1 MMITEILPVTKQK
14 YRVVTDE
21 QLAFILYKGELSHY
35 HLQAGRELTEQ
46 EFHRIQE
53 EVLIKRAK
61 LRAMHLLTARDYTEL
76 QLRNKLEQGE
86 YTQEAVE
93 TAIEYV
99 RSWHYLDDQRYMEQ
113 YLSGFSG
120 NKSRR
125 QREQELQ
132 QKGISKE
139 MIAAFRQKQE
149 DIGETQD
156 ETEMILELLRKRCRD
171 PRSADEKEK
180 RRHYAYLMRKGFD
193 SGDIRRAWEQFFTT
207 AYHIS

>member
-46 EFHRIQE
+46 EFRTIQE

-61 LRAMHLLTARDYTEL
+61 LRAMHLLTGRDYTEL
-76 QLRNKLEQGE
+76 QLRKKLEQGE
-86 YTQEAVE
+86 YTKEAVDI
-93 TAIEYV
+93 AIEYV
-99 RSWHYLDDQRYMEQ
+99 HSWHYLDDQRYMEH
-113 YLSGFSG
+113 YLAAFSG

-125 QREQELQ
+125 QLEQELQ

-139 MIAAFRQKQE
+139 MIAAFREKQE
-149 DIGETQD
+149 DVGETQD
-156 ETEMILELLRKRCRD
+156 ETEMILELLKKRCKD

-193 SGDIRRAWEQFFTT
+193 SGDIRRAWEQFFTI
-207 AYHIS
+207 A

>member
-46 EFHRIQE
+46 EFRTIQE

-113 YLSGFSG
+113 YLTGFSG

-149 DIGETQD
+149 DIGEKQD
-156 ETEMILELLRKRCRD
+156 ETEMILGLLRKRCRD

-193 SGDIRRAWEQFFTT
+193 SGDIRRAWDEFFNTG
-207 AYHIS
+207 YQIS

>member
-46 EFHRIQE
+46 EFRTIQE

-193 SGDIRRAWEQFFTT
+193 SGDIRRAWDEFYNTG
-207 AYHIS
+207 YHIS

>member
-1 MMITEILPVTKQK
+1 MMIAEILPVTKQK

-46 EFHRIQE
+46 EFRTIQE

-113 YLSGFSG
+113 YLTGFSG

-149 DIGETQD
+149 DIGEKQD
-156 ETEMILELLRKRCRD
+156 ETEMILGLLRKRCRD

-193 SGDIRRAWEQFFTT
+193 SGDIRRAWDEFFNTG
-207 AYHIS
+207 YQIS

>member
-1 MMITEILPVTKQK
+1 MTKQK

-46 EFHRIQE
+46 EFRTIQE

-193 SGDIRRAWEQFFTT
+193 SGDIRRAWDEFFNTG
-207 AYHIS
+207 YQIS

>member
-46 EFHRIQE
+46 EFRTIQE

-156 ETEMILELLRKRCRD
+156 ETELILELLKKRCRD

-193 SGDIRRAWEQFFTT
+193 SGDIRRAWDEFFNTG
-207 AYHIS
+207 YQIS

>member
-46 EFHRIQE
+46 EFRTIQE

-76 QLRNKLEQGE
+76 QLRNNLEQGE

-149 DIGETQD
+149 DIGEKQD
-156 ETEMILELLRKRCRD
+156 ETEMILGLLRKRCRD

-193 SGDIRRAWEQFFTT
+193 SGDIRRAWDEFFNTG
-207 AYHIS
+207 YQIS

>member
-86 YTQEAVE
+86 YTQEAVDI
-93 TAIEYV
+93 AIEYV

-113 YLSGFSG
+113 YLTGFSG

-125 QREQELQ
+125 QLEQELQ

-149 DIGETQD
+149 DIGEPQD
-156 ETEMILELLRKRCRD
+156 ETELILGLLNKRCKD
-171 PRSADEKEK
+171 PRRVDEKEK

-193 SGDIRRAWEQFFTT
+193 SGDIRRAWDEFFNT

>member
-46 EFHRIQE
+46 EFRTIQE

-193 SGDIRRAWEQFFTT
+193 SGDIRRAWDEFFNT

>member
-46 EFHRIQE
+46 EFRTIQE

-113 YLSGFSG
+113 YLTGFSG

-193 SGDIRRAWEQFFTT
+193 SGDIRRAWDEFFNTG
-207 AYHIS
+207 YQIS

>member
-46 EFHRIQE
+46 EFRTIQE

-113 YLSGFSG
+113 YLTGFSG

-207 AYHIS
+207 AYQIS

>member
-46 EFHRIQE
+46 EFRTLQD

-61 LRAMHLLTARDYTEL
+61 LRAMHLLTARDYTEF

-86 YTQEAVE
+86 YTQEAVD

-113 YLSGFSG
+113 YLTGFSG

-125 QREQELQ
+125 QLEQELQ

-171 PRSADEKEK
+171 PRSANEKEK

-207 AYHIS
+207 A

>member
-46 EFHRIQE
+46 EFRTIQE

-207 AYHIS
+207 A

>member
-46 EFHRIQE
+46 EFRTIQE

-193 SGDIRRAWEQFFTT
+193 SGDIRRAWDEFFNTG
-207 AYHIS
+207 YQIS

>member
-46 EFHRIQE
+46 EFRTIQE

-149 DIGETQD
+149 DIGEKQD
-156 ETEMILELLRKRCRD
+156 ETEMILGLLRKRCRD

-193 SGDIRRAWEQFFTT
+193 SGDIRRAWDEFFNTG
-207 AYHIS
+207 YQIS

>member
-21 QLAFILYKGELSHY
+21 QLAFILYKGELPHY

-46 EFHRIQE
+46 EFRTIQE

-113 YLSGFSG
+113 YLTGFSG

-149 DIGETQD
+149 DIGEKQD
-156 ETEMILELLRKRCRD
+156 ETEMILGLLRKRCRD

-193 SGDIRRAWEQFFTT
+193 SGDIRRAWDEFFNTG
-207 AYHIS
+207 YQIS